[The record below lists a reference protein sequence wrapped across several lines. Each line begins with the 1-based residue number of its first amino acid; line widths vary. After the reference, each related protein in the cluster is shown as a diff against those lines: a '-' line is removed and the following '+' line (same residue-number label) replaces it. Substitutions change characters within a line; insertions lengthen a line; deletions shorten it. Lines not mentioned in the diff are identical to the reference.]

1 MYSPSFTTGK
11 LKGMHEM
18 MNKCVD
24 KLENY
29 FKKVSK
35 VNGGEV
41 NVKEILTGFT
51 VEVIASTSFA
61 TETNPNGDMSCE
73 NIFVKNATNLV
84 DFAVWRIISFFVL
97 PTTINKLLNNSIGFD
112 DRIFNFFINL
122 AKEIVKQ
129 RKSGKQSA
137 KRNDLVQLLMDAYVY
152 ESDLKGDNY
161 EKLTASVDNGKI

>member
-1 MYSPSFTTGK
+1 
-11 LKGMHEM
+11 MHDM

-29 FKKVSK
+29 LEKVSK

-61 TETNPNGDMSCE
+61 TETNPNGEMSSE

-97 PTTINKLLNNSIGFD
+97 PNKINHLLNNSVGFD

-129 RKSGKQSA
+129 RKTGGQSV

-161 EKLTASVDNGKI
+161 EKLTASADHGK